1 MFKITK
7 AKVAAV
13 AATAGLVLSGGA
25 AYAATSTQP
34 HGKAACVQYGPKGD
48 MDARG
53 NVMLYD
59 WNGSPCPAGTYRVS
73 LNGPAGLSLG
83 LAHVTKDF
91 GPVASVKTG
100 GSFVA
105 NSTEAGTLDL
115 QAGTYLISLNAK
127 VTPDVSSATPVFP
140 QFFVYDQAKNAAFT
154 GDLLNAGSGELAV
167 NSTTIDSYYSG
178 SGTITLAA
186 PATLHFYAFG
196 YSPGG
201 AAGTYALD
209 SLSVSAVRVG

>member
-1 MFKITK
+1 MNIK
-7 AKVAAV
+7 AKIAAL
-13 AATAGLVLSGGA
+13 AAGAALALSGGA
-25 AYAATSTQP
+25 AYAATTGTVQ
-34 HGKAACVQYGPKGD
+34 HTKAACVQYGPKGD
-48 MDARG
+48 MTARG

-59 WNGSPCPAGTYRVS
+59 WNGSACPAGTYRVS
-73 LNGPAGLSLG
+73 LNGPASVSLLSG
-83 LAHVTKDF
+83 HVTKTF
-91 GPVASVKTG
+91 GPIASVKTG

-115 QAGTYLISLNAK
+115 AAGSYLISVNAK

-154 GDLLNAGSGELAV
+154 GDLANVGSGELAT

-178 SGTITLAA
+178 SGVVTLSSAT
-186 PATLHFYAFG
+186 TLHFYAFG

-209 SLSVSAVRVG
+209 SLTVSAIRVG